1 MKERETMK
9 TRVLIVD
16 DHQMYRSGLKSLI
29 ALQND
34 MEIVGEAENGQD
46 AVSKT
51 RMLPPDVILMDVSM
65 PVMDGI
71 EATRRIIAE
80 LPDTKILAL
89 SMSSDARTRSDM
101 MRAGARKY
109 LLKDGDIEE
118 LTAAIRDAADSG
130 NSQSLH

>member
-1 MKERETMK
+1 MKEKETTK

-16 DHQMYRSGLKSLI
+16 DHQMFRSGLKSLI

-51 RMLPPDVILMDVSM
+51 RMLHPDVILMDVSM

-71 EATRRIIAE
+71 EATRRIITE

-89 SMSSDARTRSDM
+89 SMSSDARSRSDM

>member
-1 MKERETMK
+1 MKEKETMK

-16 DHQMYRSGLKSLI
+16 DHQMFRSGLKSLI

-51 RMLPPDVILMDVSM
+51 RMLHPDVILMDVSM

-71 EATRRIIAE
+71 EATRRIITE

-89 SMSSDARTRSDM
+89 SMSSDARSHSDM

-130 NSQSLH
+130 NSQSLR

>member
-1 MKERETMK
+1 MKEKETTK

-16 DHQMYRSGLKSLI
+16 DHQMFRSGLKSLI

-51 RMLPPDVILMDVSM
+51 RMLHPDVILMDVSM

-71 EATRRIIAE
+71 EATRRIITE

-89 SMSSDARTRSDM
+89 SMSSDARSRSDM

-130 NSQSLH
+130 NSQSLR

>member
-1 MKERETMK
+1 MREKETVK

-16 DHQMYRSGLKSLI
+16 DHQMFRSGLKSLI

-51 RMLPPDVILMDVSM
+51 RMLHPDVILMDVSM

-71 EATRRIIAE
+71 EATRRIITE

-89 SMSSDARTRSDM
+89 SMSSDARSRSDM

-130 NSQSLH
+130 NSQSLQ